1 MPTQFIHV
9 ISRRCCLVPLVMGAF
24 LFCGHTQIVLGQ
36 DVENATP
43 VPTATDEGASATG
56 EEGEIASPSDVVVPA
71 TPEEPKPMPVEI
83 DTTPPATTTPPA
95 NSTPAAS
102 ARGADVT
109 PDEAARILLQQLD
122 RPRDPELRFNFS
134 GASWQDVLTWLADEA
149 KLSLQIDRFP
159 AGSVSFSDPTRTY
172 TVSESLD
179 LLNRLLLDRGYAL
192 IRRGR
197 MLVLIDLEADNS
209 EDLMSELADFVRPDD
224 LAKRGKSD
232 IVTSVFPLGS
242 MTPEQAKE
250 QIPQLIAPFGKV
262 IVLDS
267 ARQVK
272 VTERAERLLEIRD
285 VITQSAEQVHEIR
298 LEHRSAE
305 ELLQTARPLLGL
317 EAGEN
322 SNDDIRISV
331 GLYGDRIYATGTPS
345 KVAILESLV
354 EKADQPLDGTGDEN
368 ATEVERPELKTYP
381 VRDADVASVY
391 EVLQTLLQD
400 EPGVRLAVD
409 PVTQNLIA
417 LGGASV
423 HAKVAEV
430 ISEMAGAGE
439 EFKVFQLNRID
450 PAQALLTINKY
461 FGITEESTEGPIVD
475 GDPTTGR
482 MWVRGSKEEVAQIE
496 TLLEQLDGAANT
508 GLLGGRVRTLSL
520 APGQS
525 EQVLQQLQLY
535 WKMTG
540 RPNSIRVVSPGGD
553 ATVNGI
559 QERRL
564 QRSQQ
569 PQPPA
574 TQADQPRAPQPA
586 SPGPG
591 LDVRN
596 LRSVDSVRYIA
607 GKTPA
612 MELTFVTEPDENAA
626 PATGQS
632 AAPAVTQPPAASG
645 PTPEIV
651 LEITADGIRIASDD
665 TEALDELEALL
676 SQLIGPAGVQ
686 SDLPTIFW
694 LKYIQA
700 DVAAE
705 MVAEIMGGADS
716 SGGLVDTI
724 AGGLGGGMLGGIM
737 GLATG
742 GGGGGG
748 STSQSILTTTG
759 SVNIVPDL
767 RLNALFIQA
776 NDLDMQTIEMILQKI
791 DREESPEDIELTSKP
806 RLIPVIHQDATQMA
820 SIIKEMYASK
830 IGGQQQG
837 GGGRSQG
844 QPSPQDF
851 INALR
856 GGGRGGRGGGQD
868 SAKSEPTKIAVAVD
882 QRSNSLI
889 ITSTTQDFEEIRVLV
904 SMLDEMGQANEE
916 QTVFYNPKGTLS
928 GQAVYDA
935 LNVVLGQQQ
944 QEQSSQSNNK
954 NSQNGRSNNSSQSNA
969 DAEAARAR
977 FEAFRARFG
986 GGSSPF
992 GGGRPGGGFGGSRP
1006 GGGSTFGG
1014 GRGGAPG
1021 GGGGAPGGGGRGG
1034 R

>member
-1 MPTQFIHV
+1 MPTQIIHA
-9 ISRRCCLVPLVMGAF
+9 ISRQCGLAPLYLGAI
-24 LFCGHTQIVLGQ
+24 LFCFGVQLSGGRAAEAQERDAIASPAPAA
-36 DVENATP
+36 N
-43 VPTATDEGASATG
+43 DEEVG
-56 EEGEIASPSDVVVPA
+56 SPSDVVAPA
-71 TPEEPKPMPVEI
+71 TPESTQPVENNPMPVQIGAPPET
-83 DTTPPATTTPPA
+83 TTPPAT
-95 NSTPAAS
+95 S

-122 RPRDPELRFNFS
+122 RPTEPELRFNFS

-197 MLVLIDLEADNS
+197 MLVLIDLEAENS

-242 MTPEQAKE
+242 MTPDEAKQ

-285 VITQSAEQVHEIR
+285 VISQSAEQVHEIR

-317 EAGEN
+317 EAGVN

-345 KVAILESLV
+345 KVAILESLIT
-354 EKADQPLDGTGDEN
+354 KADQPLDVAGDEN
-368 ATEVERPELKTYP
+368 AAEVERPELKTYP

-423 HAKVAEV
+423 HAKVSEV
-430 ISEMAGAGE
+430 IAEMAGSGE

-450 PAQALLTINKY
+450 PSQALLTINKY

-482 MWVRGSKEEVAQIE
+482 MWVRGSKEEVSQIE
-496 TLLEQLDGAANT
+496 TLLEQLDGATNT

-540 RPNSIRVVSPGGD
+540 RPNSIRVVSPAGS

-564 QRSQQ
+564 QRPGKSQPPTPEAEQTDQPGQQ
-569 PQPPA
+569 PS
-574 TQADQPRAPQPA
+574 A
-586 SPGPG
+586 SPVPG

-596 LRSVDSVRYIA
+596 LRSLDRVRYIS

-612 MELTFVTEPDENAA
+612 MELTYVSEPFQEPAVSNPSATVPEVPA
-626 PATGQS
+626 PAAANGPS
-632 AAPAVTQPPAASG
+632 A
-645 PTPEIV
+645 EIV
-651 LEITADGIRIASDD
+651 LEITPDGIRIASDD
-665 TEALDELEALL
+665 IEALDELEALL
-676 SQLIGPAGVQ
+676 SQLIGPTGVQ
-686 SDLPTIFW
+686 NDLPTIFW

-700 DVAAE
+700 DIAAE

-759 SVNIVPDL
+759 SVSIVPDL

-776 NDLDMQTIEMILQKI
+776 NDLDMQTIEMILQTI

-837 GGGRSQG
+837 GGGGRSQG

-856 GGGRGGRGGGQD
+856 GGGRGGRGGQE

-882 QRSNSLI
+882 ERSNSLI
-889 ITSTTQDFEEIRVLV
+889 ITSTTQDFEEIRALV

-944 QEQSSQSNNK
+944 DDKPSQSNT
-954 NSQNGRSNNSSQSNA
+954 NSQNGRTNSSSSPSSS

-986 GGSSPF
+986 GGGSPF
-992 GGGRPGGGFGGSRP
+992 GGGRPGGGGAS
-1006 GGGSTFGG
+1006 GG
-1014 GRGGAPG
+1014 GRPG
-1021 GGGGAPGGGGRGG
+1021 GGGGPGGGGPGGGGRGG

>member
-1 MPTQFIHV
+1 MPTQIIHA
-9 ISRRCCLVPLVMGAF
+9 ISRQCGLAPLYLGAI
-24 LFCGHTQIVLGQ
+24 LFCFGVQLSGGRAAEAQERDAIASPAPAA
-36 DVENATP
+36 N
-43 VPTATDEGASATG
+43 DEEVG
-56 EEGEIASPSDVVVPA
+56 SPSDVVAPA
-71 TPEEPKPMPVEI
+71 TPESTQPVENNPMPVQIGAPPET
-83 DTTPPATTTPPA
+83 TTPPAT
-95 NSTPAAS
+95 S

-122 RPRDPELRFNFS
+122 RPTEPELRFNFS

-197 MLVLIDLEADNS
+197 MLVLIDLEAENS

-242 MTPEQAKE
+242 MTPDEAKQ

-285 VITQSAEQVHEIR
+285 VISQSAEQVHEIR

-317 EAGEN
+317 EAGVN

-345 KVAILESLV
+345 KVAILESLIT
-354 EKADQPLDGTGDEN
+354 KADQPLDVAGDEN
-368 ATEVERPELKTYP
+368 AAEVERPELKTYP

-423 HAKVAEV
+423 HAKVSEV
-430 ISEMAGAGE
+430 IAEMAGSGE

-450 PAQALLTINKY
+450 PSQALLTINKY

-482 MWVRGSKEEVAQIE
+482 MWVRGSKEEVSQIE
-496 TLLEQLDGAANT
+496 TLLEQLDGATNT

-540 RPNSIRVVSPGGD
+540 RPNSIRVVSPAGS

-564 QRSQQ
+564 QRPGKSQPPTPEAEQTDQPGQQ
-569 PQPPA
+569 PS
-574 TQADQPRAPQPA
+574 A
-586 SPGPG
+586 SPVPG

-596 LRSVDSVRYIA
+596 LRSLDRVRYIS

-612 MELTFVTEPDENAA
+612 MELTYVSEPFQE
-626 PATGQS
+626 
-632 AAPAVTQPPAASG
+632 PAVSNPSATVPEVPPPAAANGLSA
-645 PTPEIV
+645 EIV
-651 LEITADGIRIASDD
+651 LEITPDGIRIASDD
-665 TEALDELEALL
+665 IEALDELEALL
-676 SQLIGPAGVQ
+676 SQLIGPTGVQ
-686 SDLPTIFW
+686 NDLPTIFW

-700 DVAAE
+700 DIAAE

-759 SVNIVPDL
+759 SVSIVPDL

-776 NDLDMQTIEMILQKI
+776 NDLDMQTIEMILQTI

-837 GGGRSQG
+837 GGGGRSQG

-856 GGGRGGRGGGQD
+856 GGGRGGRGGQE

-882 QRSNSLI
+882 ERSNSLI
-889 ITSTTQDFEEIRVLV
+889 ITSTTQDFEEIRALV

-944 QEQSSQSNNK
+944 DDKPSQSNT
-954 NSQNGRSNNSSQSNA
+954 NSQNGRTNSSSSPSSS

-986 GGSSPF
+986 GGGSPF
-992 GGGRPGGGFGGSRP
+992 GGGRPGGGGAS
-1006 GGGSTFGG
+1006 GG
-1014 GRGGAPG
+1014 GRPG
-1021 GGGGAPGGGGRGG
+1021 GGGGPGGGGPGGGGRGG